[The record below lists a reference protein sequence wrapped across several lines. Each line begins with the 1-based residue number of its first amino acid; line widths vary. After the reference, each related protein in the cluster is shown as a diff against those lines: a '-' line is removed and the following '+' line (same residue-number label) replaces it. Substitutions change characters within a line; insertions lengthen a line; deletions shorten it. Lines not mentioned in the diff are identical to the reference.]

1 MTQENELKLQAWLDG
16 ELSASDAAEVA
27 RLASTDREA
36 IALVAELRQ
45 LHSRLTDN
53 ELPRSV
59 PATPEFYWSQI
70 RRQLKTPAAPATAPG
85 WWERM
90 VGWRRVLIPLATG
103 MAVLAIGVVS
113 LRQTGSLG
121 HGDEVTVAS
130 KEMEAVTYK
139 NQSTGMTV
147 IWLQDRGRYVPPV
160 VAQEDPDSDEI

>member
-1 MTQENELKLQAWLDG
+1 
-16 ELSASDAAEVA
+16 
-27 RLASTDREA
+27 
-36 IALVAELRQ
+36 
-45 LHSRLTDN
+45 
-53 ELPRSV
+53 
-59 PATPEFYWSQI
+59 
-70 RRQLKTPAAPATAPG
+70 
-85 WWERM
+85 
-90 VGWRRVLIPLATG
+90 